1 MKPDTEHLRKIQ
13 DKQ

>member
-1 MKPDTEHLRKIQ
+1 MKPDTEHLRKVQ